1 MNVSSALCVVGGLLF
16 APSQGSASDVGSTE
30 SRYPTADEAF
40 YVLACVEMNGQDA
53 DGLQKCSCAIN
64 AIEGQLSYKEYSDAV
79 LVFSMR
85 QAGGQR
91 AAVFRDAVSMREIAD
106 RFISAQTRAN
116 RQCFGRDLSRK

>member
-1 MNVSSALCVVGGLLF
+1 MKIPYAICVAAGLLF
-16 APSQGSASDVGSTE
+16 APGQGSASDVGSTG

-40 YVLACVEMNGQDA
+40 YVLACVQMNGQDA
-53 DGLQKCSCAIN
+53 DGLQKCSCAVN
-64 AIEGQLSYKEYSDAV
+64 AIEDQLSYKEYSDGV

-85 QAGGQR
+85 QGGGER
-91 AAVFRDAVSMREIAD
+91 AAVFRDAVSMREVAD

>member
-1 MNVSSALCVVGGLLF
+1 MKMFSALCVVVSLLF
-16 APSQGSASDVGSTE
+16 APGQGSASDVGSTE

-40 YVLACVEMNGQDA
+40 YVLACVQLNGQDA

-64 AIEGQLSYKEYSDAV
+64 SIEGQLSYKEYFDAV

-91 AAVFRDAVSMREIAD
+91 AGVFRDAVSMREIAD

-116 RQCFGRDLSRK
+116 RECFGRDLSRK